1 MEAKKTPDTMDF
13 LLANICH
20 LHHARVHQ
28 LLEALGL
35 YRGQPMVLRALWEQ
49 EGLNQTELAEKLQIT
64 PATLTKM
71 LQRMEKAGFIER
83 RACATDQRVSK
94 VYLTQ
99 AGHEVQGK
107 VERVWSTMEEE
118 TFSNFTLEERLLLRR
133 FLIQVRDNLLNATG
147 EERWQ

>member
-1 MEAKKTPDTMDF
+1 MEAKKPPDTMDF

-49 EGLNQTELAEKLQIT
+49 EGLSQTELAEKLQIT

-83 RACATDQRVSK
+83 RACTTDQRVSK

-107 VERVWSTMEEE
+107 VEVVWGTMEEE

-133 FLIQVRDNLLNATG
+133 FLLQIRDNLLHATG